1 MASLRV
7 GLTQRLEWL
16 ESRGE
21 MREMLDVAW
30 GEGLAKLGAVALALP
45 VRGLAPGKLI
55 EAYALDALILTGGN
69 ETGSAATDRASKER
83 NACEALLL
91 HAAQDARLPVL
102 GVCHGMQGMNVY
114 LGGGVSPI
122 EQHVRAPH
130 AIEGAAAAVLGVR
143 RSNSFHNI
151 AIQSRELA
159 PAWLAA
165 GRAPDGSIEVA
176 VHPALPWLGVMWH
189 PERQMPDGVDGMSVV
204 GAFLADPAGLCARL
218 REKATA

>member
-1 MASLRV
+1 MTLRV

-30 GEGLAKLGAVALALP
+30 GAGLARLGAAAIALP
-45 VRGLAPGKLI
+45 VRGLAPGKLL

-69 ETGSAATDRASKER
+69 ETGAAASDRASKER

-91 HAAQDARLPVL
+91 RAAQDARLPVL
-102 GVCHGMQGMNVY
+102 GVCHGMQGMNVF
-114 LGGGVSPI
+114 LGGGVSSI
-122 EQHVRAPH
+122 EQHVRTPH
-130 AIEGAAAAVLGVR
+130 AIEGAAADVLGVR

-151 AIQSRELA
+151 GIQPRELA

-165 GRAPDGSIEVA
+165 GRAPDGSIEAA
-176 VHPALPWLGVMWH
+176 VHPSLPWLGVMWH
-189 PERQMPDGVDGMSVV
+189 PEREMPDGADGMAAVA
-204 GAFLADPAGLCARL
+204 AFLADPAGLCARL
-218 REKATA
+218 RGKAKP